1 MEGKINSNGY
11 PEIPQRKNHSP
22 DTEAKPSKVTGVYWL
37 HAERQKGRYPKS
49 TARSGKWLVFVKNEN
64 VDEVWEKIKKA
75 TEEGN
80 LGDSAKVA
88 TAKPNPN
95 ATNSDTKVI
104 CVYTYDWADE
114 RDVKRIREQIRKL
127 GITNKIPYK
136 ADEDTL
142 SGKYRVK
149 GDTRISKYYE

>member
-1 MEGKINSNGY
+1 M
-11 PEIPQRKNHSP
+11 
-22 DTEAKPSKVTGVYWL
+22 
-37 HAERQKGRYPKS
+37 
-49 TARSGKWLVFVKNEN
+49 FVRNEN

-75 TEEGN
+75 TEEGK

-114 RDVKRIREQIRKL
+114 RDVKRIREEIRNL

-136 ADEDTL
+136 ADEATL
-142 SGKYRVK
+142 SGKYRIK